1 VKLFSHLKEWKNI
14 KMKKVTLKIE
24 FDNEEAMLG
33 FASWLCESGEQS
45 YWNWMECREQDED
58 GDITAVQF
66 HYHGVE
72 DETKA
77 QNDPA
82 RYGEF
87 MCDNI
92 IRTTCGRL
100 NRDE

>member
-1 VKLFSHLKEWKNI
+1 MKNS
-14 KMKKVTLKIE
+14 KPTTLKIE
-24 FDNEEAMLG
+24 FANEDAMMQ
-33 FASWLCESGEQS
+33 FASWLCGSGEQH
-45 YWNWMECREQDED
+45 YWDWMRYREDED
-58 GDITAVQF
+58 EGDITAVEF

-77 QNDPA
+77 QNDAA

-87 MCDNI
+87 MCDDT

-100 NRDE
+100 TKEEDDQEGK

>member
-1 VKLFSHLKEWKNI
+1 MSKT
-14 KMKKVTLKIE
+14 KKKSKKKTIIKIE
-24 FDNEEAMLG
+24 FDNRKVAMG
-33 FASWLCESGEQS
+33 FASWLCGSGEQD
-45 YWNWMECREQDED
+45 YWQWQEFREIEQD
-58 GDITAVQF
+58 GNITALEF
-66 HYHGVE
+66 HYHGKE

-77 QNDPA
+77 ITDPK

-100 NRDE
+100 DKDRE

>member
-1 VKLFSHLKEWKNI
+1 MSKKE
-14 KMKKVTLKIE
+14 KVIIKIE
-24 FDNEEAMLG
+24 FDNKKAALG
-33 FASWLCESGEQS
+33 FTEWLCGSDEQD
-45 YWNWMECREQDED
+45 YWNYQEYREQDEEK
-58 GDITAVQF
+58 GNITAVEF
-66 HYHGVE
+66 HYHGPE

-77 QNDPA
+77 QDDEA

-100 NRDE
+100 DKR